1 MQINVTNIG
10 NNIFYFEIK
19 LRIYLRLSSGLY
31 QLYKIF
37 RWLQNSPAQSNSPLA
52 FNRTVYLDANLTPK
66 DLGRMSSR
74 SCKLNLSQLISW
86 DSSRPPFKTTLEIKS
101 VNVVSQVFDIIIIKG
116 KINIWGCIEVNWM
129 RKSDFDEITTEI
141 IFLNG
146 QLCISHLFNLKNY
159 FSLINFLPW
168 DFFRSSKTQKILK
181 V

>member
-19 LRIYLRLSSGLY
+19 LRIYLKLSSGLY
-31 QLYKIF
+31 QLYKIS
-37 RWLQNSPAQSNSPLA
+37 RWLQNSPAQSNSPLT

-86 DSSRPPFKTTLEIKS
+86 DSPRPPFKATLEIKS
-101 VNVVSQVFDIIIIKG
+101 VNVLSQVFDIIIIKG
-116 KINIWGCIEVNWM
+116 KINIWGCIEVNWV
-129 RKSDFDEITTEI
+129 RKSDFDKISTEI

-146 QLCISHLFNLKNY
+146 QLCISHFN
-159 FSLINFLPW
+159 
-168 DFFRSSKTQKILK
+168 R